1 MDVATETSH
10 FGCEAF
16 AIFFFF
22 FLIDRDEQGVDLT
35 LHTLL
40 DTMMNSLSQSRPILI
55 YKS

>member
-1 MDVATETSH
+1 MDVATETSY

-16 AIFFFF
+16 AIFFF

-35 LHTLL
+35 LHTFL